1 MRFHRL
7 SAVSTTIHAD
17 RIDVVCP
24 HAGHLT
30 GIRTVRGRLF
40 HGAKVL

>member
-1 MRFHRL
+1 MLFHRVR
-7 SAVSTTIHAD
+7 AVSTTIHAE
-17 RIDVVCP
+17 RIDVDFP

-40 HGAKVL
+40 HGARIL